1 MKGFYA
7 GSLAPTV
14 RVDGGSHM
22 KSTTIGSRHLF
33 PGALRVWRHW
43 WQLQAVR
50 SGLDNCRSP
59 GFKKKGFSSKR
70 LEESQSKSQ
79 VLRVRC
85 IQKLISKVAPLRE
98 PAGGFE
104 RLKPRSLRI
113 VLTSE
118 PLVFGTD
125 LFSELGFPL
134 AGISHSELQIPKAL

>member
-1 MKGFYA
+1 
-7 GSLAPTV
+7 
-14 RVDGGSHM
+14 M

-50 SGLDNCRSP
+50 SGLDNFRSP
-59 GFKKKGFSSKR
+59 GFKKNGFSSKQ
-70 LEESQSKSQ
+70 LEERQSKSQ

-98 PAGGFE
+98 PVGGFE
-104 RLKPRSLRI
+104 RLKPRSLRS

-118 PLVFGTD
+118 PLVFCTD
-125 LFSELGFPL
+125 RFSEVGFAFCGNLPL
-134 AGISHSELQIPKAL
+134 RTPNPKSTLNLKLRTVHCPKP